1 MRIFAV
7 AAALSIAMAGTPAAG
22 TSPPDLPANLRRL
35 AATAA
40 GLPPEFQADTLL
52 QIVESRGGLDAA
64 VKKDLVERA
73 FGAGQQAR
81 VEYPQVAVHRINPDS
96 RQAFL
101 AGALSL
107 KLDRLSLETRAVRMM
122 MAADASAARQMFTG
136 IQKPIVAPG
145 SCADALIPQ
154 LDDYYDTAAP
164 VILHGFTAEEI
175 SRQEPTAL
183 LMRILSG
190 VAAPYEI
197 APAARLILSV
207 NLTSVQFEAALNA
220 LTLRLESIAPED
232 RSFGETAAAVQDAV
246 AALAVHAGSG
256 PSRIVLARAYRKYL
270 TANYGKSK
278 CSDMAGGRI
287 GGDASISP
295 VDWFNESELRSGLP
309 AIEVKEITAAAGSAG
324 GSPMHLDGFWTT
336 PDSEKILSAA
346 RELRTAPNGM
356 SWSAEQRTSS
366 EWNQKLQDF
375 LSQVG
380 QWKQSG
386 DESELDFFNEK
397 AIVYQSLVDV
407 CPAGDARK
415 RLIAAFVDFLGG
427 SDAAARN
434 PVDWFWHAQN
444 LYRRLGQAG
453 DGDAANLM
461 AAYKGSGN
469 LILAVYA
476 ELYGR

>member
-1 MRIFAV
+1 MRIFAAV
-7 AAALSIAMAGTPAAG
+7 AAATFTIAMAGAAA
-22 TSPPDLPANLRRL
+22 PPELPAHLRHL
-35 AATAA
+35 AALAA
-40 GLPPEFQADTLL
+40 SLPPEFQADALL
-52 QIVESRGGLDAA
+52 QIVESRGGLDTA
-64 VKKDLVERA
+64 VKKDLIEHA
-73 FGAGQQAR
+73 YNAAQQAR
-81 VEYPQVAVHRINPDS
+81 VAYPQVAVRRINPDS

-107 KLDRLSLETRAVRMM
+107 KFDRLSLETRAVRIML
-122 MAADASAARQMFTG
+122 ASDAGVARQMFTEV
-136 IQKPIVAPG
+136 QKPIIAPA

-154 LDDYYDTAAP
+154 LDDYYETAAP

-183 LMRILSG
+183 LMRIVAG
-190 VAAPYEI
+190 VNATYEI
-197 APAARLILSV
+197 APAARLILSS
-207 NLTSVQFEAALNA
+207 NLGSVPFEAALNA
-220 LTLRLESIAPED
+220 FTLRLESIAPDD

-256 PSRIVLARAYRKYL
+256 SSRIVLARAYRKYL

-295 VDWFNESELRSGLP
+295 VDWFNESELRNGLP
-309 AIEVKEITAAAGSAG
+309 AIEIKEITSAEGG
-324 GSPMHLDGFWTT
+324 GSPMHLDRFWTT
-336 PDSEKILSAA
+336 PDSERILNAA

-356 SWSAEQRTSS
+356 SWSAEQRTSND
-366 EWNQKLQDF
+366 WNQKLQDF
-375 LSQVG
+375 LTQIG

-386 DESELDFFNEK
+386 EESELDFFNEK

-407 CPAGDARK
+407 CPTGDAR
-415 RLIAAFVDFLGG
+415 RRMIAAFVDFLGG
-427 SDAAARN
+427 SDAASRN

-444 LYRRLGQAG
+444 LYRRLGQS
-453 DGDAANLM
+453 GDADAGNLM